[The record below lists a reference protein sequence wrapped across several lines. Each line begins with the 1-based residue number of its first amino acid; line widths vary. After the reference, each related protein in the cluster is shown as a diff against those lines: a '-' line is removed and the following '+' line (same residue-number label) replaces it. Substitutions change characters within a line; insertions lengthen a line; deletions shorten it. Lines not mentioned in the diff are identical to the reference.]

1 MARSRNIKPGFFTN
15 EVLGELDPLARLLF
29 AGLWCHADREG
40 RLEDRLRRLKPQIL
54 PFDNCDIEVLAQS
67 LHDAGIVLRYVVDGK
82 RYIQILKFKEHQ
94 NPHVKEAPSTIPAP
108 DKNSSSMEV
117 ATLIPSSLIP
127 DSLNPHTDSLQPL
140 AQSQNAAHP
149 QTPKNGN
156 AVAYIPI
163 TGDKEFI
170 VTQEFVDTLEAAYP
184 AVDVPLTLREIRAWC
199 ISNPARRKTA
209 RGVKRF
215 LNAWC
220 SKEQNN
226 GP

>member
-1 MARSRNIKPGFFTN
+1 
-15 EVLGELDPLARLLF
+15 
-29 AGLWCHADREG
+29 
-40 RLEDRLRRLKPQIL
+40 
-54 PFDNCDIEVLAQS
+54 
-67 LHDAGIVLRYVVDGK
+67 
-82 RYIQILKFKEHQ
+82 
-94 NPHVKEAPSTIPAP
+94 
-108 DKNSSSMEV
+108 MEV